1 MTVSEP
7 SPVYTPAGHSRK
19 RHYYTKIRVQSQAFP
34 KKSAEKLGVMFQSN
48 STAFSNTQKR
58 PLYRKA
64 LLLPVQDR
72 DRLSYPK
79 NGCSLYASRI
89 FCIAAFGCR
98 DLNSAEPDTRI
109 FAPASVQ

>member
-1 MTVSEP
+1 MRDSFRALP
-7 SPVYTPAGHSRK
+7 CVYTRGTSRK

-34 KKSAEKLGVMFQSN
+34 KSWVLCFKAPP
-48 STAFSNTQKR
+48 TAFS
-58 PLYRKA
+58 
-64 LLLPVQDR
+64 LPIRDH

>member
-1 MTVSEP
+1 MRDSFRALPLCIHPRDIPTSDTIIPKSGCKVKPFRKKVQKSW
-7 SPVYTPAGHSRK
+7 VLCFKATP
-19 RHYYTKIRVQSQAFP
+19 
-34 KKSAEKLGVMFQSN
+34 
-48 STAFSNTQKR
+48 TAFS
-58 PLYRKA
+58 
-64 LLLPVQDR
+64 LPIRDY